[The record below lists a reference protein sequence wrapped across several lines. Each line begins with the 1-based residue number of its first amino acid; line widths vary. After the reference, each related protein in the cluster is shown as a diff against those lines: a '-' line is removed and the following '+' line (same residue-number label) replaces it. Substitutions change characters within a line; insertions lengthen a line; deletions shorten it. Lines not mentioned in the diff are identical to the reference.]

1 MSKALTADVQA
12 VERYDLVLDMDYYT
26 FYGKGATD
34 IFGGSNKGQR
44 CHDMI
49 FAFFA
54 FGGRGIRTDFQD
66 FGALTTDTGCQH
78 LIKDADSFDI

>member
-1 MSKALTADVQA
+1 MLSKALTAVQA
-12 VERYDLVLDMDYYT
+12 VEGFHLV
-26 FYGKGATD
+26 
-34 IFGGSNKGQR
+34 IFGGPNKGQR

-54 FGGRGIRTDFQD
+54 FSGRGTRFLGFQ
-66 FGALTTDTGCQH
+66 AYADTGCQQ